1 MLILYNPRVA
11 ESKARIPMSIAAL
24 AAVLEGVRDYIIVD
38 GNLDADPLSRIAAV
52 LDSMPSPHVLL
63 CTVMPGPQLSRAV
76 PHTRALKQRYPSL
89 TTVWGGYFP
98 SMHPDVTLHSGY
110 VDYVVLGQGEQ
121 TLLQLLEV
129 LEHGGALREVDGL
142 CYLEQ
147 GTVKRNRARALTDP
161 NELPWFP
168 YHRLPM
174 DRYLG
179 RTFMGKR
186 TVCHHSSVSCPFPC
200 SFCAVIKVYGRGWL
214 AETPERMHG
223 TLQHLQRGY
232 GIDAVEFYDNNFFTH
247 ESRTVEFSERIRSMG
262 ISWWGEGRVDTL
274 LKYSDHSWS
283 LMRDAGL
290 KSVFMGA
297 ESGSA
302 AALAEMKKNP
312 LSTHDTLE
320 IARRCEAYGVV
331 PEFSFVLGNP
341 RDPRRDIEDSIAF
354 ICAVKK
360 ISPRSEISLYLYTP
374 MPGGDMY
381 EEAVSRGFAYPETLE
396 EWVSDRWLRFSSM
409 RDPQT
414 PWLTTRDIARVHD
427 FEAVL
432 NAHFP
437 SHTDISLTR
446 LQRRTLHAL
455 SWLRYRLRVYGH
467 PLELRKALASVHYRH
482 PQVEGF

>member
-1 MLILYNPRVA
+1 MLILYNPRAA
-11 ESKARIPMSIAAL
+11 EHKARIPMSLAAL
-24 AAVLEGVRDYIIVD
+24 AAVLEGNREYLVVD
-38 GNLDADPLSRIAAV
+38 GNIDGDPVSTIAAAF
-52 LDSMPSPHVLL
+52 DGTSGPHYLL

-76 PHTRALKQRYPSL
+76 PHTRALKQRYPGM
-89 TTVWGGYFP
+89 TAIWGGYFP
-98 SMHPDVTLHSGY
+98 SMHPEVTLQSGF
-110 VDYVVLGQGEQ
+110 VDYVVQGQGEF
-121 TLLQLLEV
+121 TMLELLRV
-129 LEHGGALREVDGL
+129 LEGGGSLRSVDGL
-142 CYLEQ
+142 CYLDKE
-147 GTVKRNRARALTDP
+147 TIKRNRPRALTDP

-179 RTFMGKR
+179 HTFMGKR
-186 TVCHHSSVSCPFPC
+186 TVCHHTSVSCPFPC
-200 SFCAVIKVYGRGWL
+200 SFCAVIKVFGRAWL

-223 TLQHLQRGY
+223 ILQHLQRTY
-232 GIDAVEFYDNNFFTH
+232 GVDAVEFYDNNFFTH
-247 ESRTVEFSERIRSMG
+247 ESRTKEFSERIRGMG

-274 LKYSDHSWS
+274 LKYSDSTWS
-283 LMRDAGL
+283 LMREAGL
-290 KSVFMGA
+290 KSIFMGA

-312 LSTHDTLE
+312 LHVHDTLA

-341 RDPRRDIEDSIAF
+341 ANPRRDIEDSIAF
-354 ICAVKK
+354 IHQVKK

-381 EEAVSRGFAYPETLE
+381 EEAVAKGFKYPETLD
-396 EWVSDRWLRFSSM
+396 EWITDRWLRFSSM

-414 PWLTTRDIARVHD
+414 PWLTSRDAARVHD

-432 NAHFP
+432 NAHYP
-437 SHTDISLTR
+437 SHTDIKLTR
-446 LQRRTLHAL
+446 AQRRLLHSL
-455 SWLRYRLRVYGH
+455 SWLRYRLRMYSY
-467 PLELRKALASVHYRH
+467 PLELRAALARIHYRH